1 VRCYTPAAPLC
12 SGSQRFPPVCGSS
25 RTPPAGCL
33 CTSPLRSGLP
43 AGGREAA
50 PKMRARMAALQ
61 IACSAELS
69 NTSHDNQGD
78 NAQQHG
84 SSSAGWALTR
94 ATVQSAC
101 RLQPE
106 PCGAQ
111 QGSCRRRCAR
121 QRAAVRQRRSA
132 SSASR
137 LLVHSAA
144 TPAPCAA
151 NVRTHPGS
159 AWVSP
164 LCSSCTASLL
174 LARLLALPRQF
185 SGLVARYL
193 AQTRPPTHVLTDTG
207 FSAYTSCSRVAPHLG
222 RRRRVRPRHA
232 RRRPLDPPHDR
243 RVRACHARG

>member
-1 VRCYTPAAPLC
+1 
-12 SGSQRFPPVCGSS
+12 
-25 RTPPAGCL
+25 
-33 CTSPLRSGLP
+33 
-43 AGGREAA
+43 
-50 PKMRARMAALQ
+50 MRARMAALQ

-132 SSASR
+132 SSASQ

-174 LARLLALPRQF
+174 LARLLALPQQF
-185 SGLVARYL
+185 SGLVARYS

-207 FSAYTSCSRVAPHLG
+207 SAHILRAREPPLTSAAAAASALATPAAVPATLPTTAASAHATPAVEHVWPLLCTTTMRLRGALLWTEALPDVREG
-222 RRRRVRPRHA
+222 RERTPDS
-232 RRRPLDPPHDR
+232 PLAAGY
-243 RVRACHARG
+243 V